1 VRIDEVVLIRA
12 GNARLVSVLTAV
24 GDVRDATAAGL
35 IGPGV
40 FSALDHAGH
49 EEVIHCA
56 DPATGLRAII
66 AIHSTALGPAL
77 GGARFRPYRSEAQA
91 LADALR
97 LSRAMTYKAAL
108 AGIDHGG
115 GKSVIIGDPGHR
127 TEALLRMFARYVDSL
142 GGRYITAEDV
152 GLTLADVDVMRSE
165 TPFVAGC
172 SRAWGGL
179 GSPSDATA
187 AGVLAAMRVAVERR
201 LGARSLEELHVA
213 VMGAGK
219 VGARLVEG
227 LVACGAW
234 VTVADIDPPAV
245 AAMVRQFGVAVTTPD
260 AIHAVECDVFAP
272 CALGGVLSSTT
283 VPQLRCAAVVGSA
296 NNQLAER
303 AEAHQLADRGIL
315 YVPDYAANAGG
326 LIHVAA
332 EVRGT
337 SADIVPDLVSRVEDT
352 CRTVLA
358 EADVAGVTPSEAADR
373 IAERRLREVGSLK
386 TLHRGCRPGSAD
398 HRRDGGD
405 SRNGYNT

>member
-1 VRIDEVVLIRA
+1 VRIDEV
-12 GNARLVSVLTAV
+12 ARIGSRNDRPVSVLTAV

-56 DPATGLRAII
+56 DPGTGLRAII

-115 GKSVIIGDPGHR
+115 GKSVIIGDPAHR
-127 TEALLRMFARYVDSL
+127 TEPLLRMFARYVDSL
-142 GGRYITAEDV
+142 GGRYITAEDA
-152 GLTLADVDVMRSE
+152 GLTLADVDVIRSE

-172 SRAWGGL
+172 SRSWGGL

-187 AGVLAAMRVAVERR
+187 AGVLAAMRVAVKHR
-201 LGARSLEELHVA
+201 LGAGSLEELHVA

-227 LVACGAW
+227 LVAGGAW
-234 VTVADIDPPAV
+234 VTVADIDSPAV
-245 AAMVRQFGVAVTTPD
+245 AAMVRKFGVAVTAPD
-260 AIHAVECDVFAP
+260 AIHALECDVFAP
-272 CALGGVLSSTT
+272 CALGEILSSTT
-283 VPQLRCAAVVGSA
+283 VPQLRCAVVVGSA
-296 NNQLAER
+296 NNQLAEPADAHR
-303 AEAHQLADRGIL
+303 LAERRIL

-332 EVRGT
+332 EVRGI
-337 SADIVPDLVSRVEDT
+337 SAEVVPDLVARIEDT

-358 EADVAGVTPSEAADR
+358 EADSGGITPSEAADR

-386 TLHRGCRPGSAD
+386 TLHRRWRPECRSPTRWG
-398 HRRDGGD
+398 
-405 SRNGYNT
+405 